1 MKVFLSKKLFES
13 FYHDNEFK
21 AALLEVLILEESAK
35 NEPESVVFDNLIKDY
50 FHLKRLNS
58 YVD

>member
-13 FYHDNEFK
+13 LYHDNEFRTE
-21 AALLEVLILEESAK
+21 LLQVWVLKENATHELVSM
-35 NEPESVVFDNLIKDY
+35 VFHNLIKDY
-50 FHLKRLNS
+50 FHLKRLNP

>member
-13 FYHDNEFK
+13 LYHDSEFR
-21 AALLEVLILEESAK
+21 AALFEVLVLEESTIHK
-35 NEPESVVFDNLIKDY
+35 PVSMVFHNLIKDY

-58 YVD
+58 DVD

>member
-21 AALLEVLILEESAK
+21 EALLEVLILEESAK

>member
-13 FYHDNEFK
+13 LYYDSEFRTE
-21 AALLEVLILEESAK
+21 LLEVWVLKESAIH
-35 NEPESVVFDNLIKDY
+35 ELVSIVFDNLIKDH
-50 FHLKRLNS
+50 FHLKRLNP

>member
-1 MKVFLSKKLFES
+1 MRVFLSQKLFES
-13 FYHDNEFK
+13 FDHDSEFK

>member
-1 MKVFLSKKLFES
+1 MKVFLSKKLFEL